1 MSEGKY
7 GRLPKPK
14 DRTRVAVRVGDVSLA
29 PIHDKASEWEEE
41 DDSYHAHAK
50 PAPREESMSSRIAR
64 ALGDFAKQASA
75 TVGNGYSSLLKK
87 EDEQ

>member
-14 DRTRVAVRVGDVSLA
+14 DRTRVVTRIGDISLS

-41 DDSYHAHAK
+41 DDSYHAHPKA
-50 PAPREESMSSRIAR
+50 APEESVTSRIAR
-64 ALGDFAKQASA
+64 ALGDFAKRASA
-75 TVGNGYSSLLKK
+75 SAGGSGYSSLLKRD
-87 EDEQ
+87 DEE